1 MAAGLERGESDFFSC
16 FVFWEILLGLAW
28 LSFEG
33 PDLGLAPE
41 RRAKSLAP
49 VSSDLRTDKK
59 GLALVAC
66 QTGLP
71 WSSPPA

>member
-1 MAAGLERGESDFFSC
+1 M
-16 FVFWEILLGLAW
+16 FWEILLGLAW

-59 GLALVAC
+59 GLALVFPFHSCLAADFSMPGAPGHVSNLE
-66 QTGLP
+66 T
-71 WSSPPA
+71 